1 MKIHFYSPNY
11 IENWDFRNT
20 IDIGIG
26 GSETSHVEMAWRFA
40 RRGYEVISYSPI
52 NDDCPRFWKN
62 VEWKHLDEADFSEP
76 GLWIIYRNFTPVD
89 NFNPKR
95 DDQYIW
101 IVSQDTDC
109 AGYSDERAE
118 KIDYILSLCTDHTNY
133 IAEKYPKLRN
143 KIFQTSNGIK
153 TDLIR
158 EIFPERTD
166 VKKYSRRLIYTSS
179 PDRGLVELL
188 QIFKRAREYVDDL
201 ELHVF
206 YGFDNIKNL
215 LKKQKN
221 YAWKKTILDV
231 EKYANQPGVTLH
243 GRVGQKQLYEEFM
256 KSGIWC
262 YPTTFSESS
271 CISCLEAQAL
281 GAIPITNPY
290 WALRENVKH
299 GIFIMGDPK
308 SDPLV
313 KARYVQAIVQVASSP
328 EGQFNIQQKMM
339 GGIRALYNWD
349 VIVDRWDYE
358 LLQMMGKLP
367 RMLAKSQKGFD
378 IIVFPYSQFAFQH
391 KHLRGKTLNIGCNID
406 ASYLRARK
414 NVTNLDIIT
423 VDPCNNREIP
433 ADIVADARNLPEN
446 LYNQFDTAILG
457 DILEHFPEEEE
468 IVLIEEAK
476 KILKPDGQ
484 LIITVPSGRIGLY
497 PEEKPIYYKD
507 NIPGFHITK
516 TTKEHMLK
524 LVEKT
529 NMEIIFMREIDYGF
543 SLGYGLLLK
552 KKEEEN
558 N

>member
-52 NDDCPRFWKN
+52 PDDCPRFWKN

-101 IVSQDTDC
+101 IVSQDVDC
-109 AGYSDERAE
+109 VGYSDERAE
-118 KIDYILSLCTDHTNY
+118 KVDYILSLCTDHTNY
-133 IAEKYPKLRN
+133 LADKHPKLSN

-153 TDLIR
+153 SDFIR
-158 EIFPERTD
+158 ELIAEDYQKKPEDKIKRNL
-166 VKKYSRRLIYTSS
+166 KRLIYTSS

-231 EKYANQPGVTLH
+231 EKYSNQPGVTLH
-243 GRVGQKQLYEEFM
+243 GRIGQKQLYKEFL

-271 CISCLEAQAL
+271 CISCLEAQSL

-290 WALRENVKH
+290 WALRDNVKY

-313 KARYVQAIVQVASSP
+313 RARYIQAIVQVANST
-328 EGQFNIQQKMM
+328 EGQEQ
-339 GGIRALYNWD
+339 IRMNMSPIIMCQYNWD
-349 VIVDRWDYE
+349 IMVDRWE
-358 LLQMMGKLP
+358 LKL
-367 RMLAKSQKGFD
+367 LESQKSLPKYNNNMYF
-378 IIVFPYSQFAFQH
+378 FSQFAFQH
-391 KHLRGKTLNIGCNID
+391 KHLKEKTINIGCNED
-406 ASYLRARK
+406 PSYLRLRK
-414 NVTNLDIIT
+414 DLINVDALT
-423 VDPCNNREIP
+423 VDPISKKELP
-433 ADIVADARNLPEN
+433 VDIVADGRNLPKN

-457 DILEHFPEEEE
+457 DILEHFPEEGE
-468 IVLIEEAK
+468 IQLIEEAK
-476 KILKPDGQ
+476 KTLKPGGI
-484 LIITVPSGRIGLY
+484 LIITGPDDHRIGIM
-497 PEEKPIYYKD
+497 EKIKGNYLADVPVD
-507 NIPGFHITK
+507 HITRL
-516 TTKEHMLK
+516 TKEHLK
-524 LVEKT
+524 NLAEKT

-543 SLGYGLLLK
+543 AIGYGLLLK

>member
-1 MKIHFYSPNY
+1 
-11 IENWDFRNT
+11 
-20 IDIGIG
+20 
-26 GSETSHVEMAWRFA
+26 MAWRFA

-52 NDDCPRFWKN
+52 PDDCPRFWKN

-118 KIDYILSLCTDHTNY
+118 KVNNILSLCTDHSNY
-133 IAEKYPKLRN
+133 IAEKYPKLKN

-153 TDLIR
+153 SDFIR
-158 EIFPERTD
+158 ELIAEDYQKKPEDKIKRNL
-166 VKKYSRRLIYTSS
+166 KRLIYTSS

-221 YAWKKTILDV
+221 YNWKKTILDV

-243 GRVGQKQLYEEFM
+243 GRIGQKQLYEEFM

-271 CISCLEAQAL
+271 CISCLEAQSL

-290 WALRENVKH
+290 WALKDNVKH

-313 KARYVQAIVQVASSP
+313 RARYVQSIVQVANST
-328 EGQFNIQQKMM
+328 EGQEQ
-339 GGIRALYNWD
+339 IRMNMSPIIMCQYNWD
-349 VIVDRWDYE
+349 IMVDRWE
-358 LLQMMGKLP
+358 LKL
-367 RMLAKSQKGFD
+367 LESQKSLPKYNNNMYF
-378 IIVFPYSQFAFQH
+378 FSQFAFQH
-391 KHLRGKTLNIGCNID
+391 KHLKGKTINIGCNED
-406 ASYLRARK
+406 PSYLRLRK
-414 NVTNLDIIT
+414 DLINVDALT
-423 VDPCNNREIP
+423 VDPVSKKELP
-433 ADIVADARNLPEN
+433 VDIVADGRNLPEN

-457 DILEHFPEEEE
+457 DILEHFPEEGE
-468 IVLIEEAK
+468 IQLIEEAK
-476 KILKPDGQ
+476 KTLKPGGI
-484 LIITVPSGRIGLY
+484 LIITGPDDHRIGIM
-497 PEEKPIYYKD
+497 EKIKGNYLADVPVD
-507 NIPGFHITK
+507 HITRL
-516 TTKEHMLK
+516 TKEHLK
-524 LVEKT
+524 NLAEKT

-543 SLGYGLLLK
+543 AIGYGLLLK